1 MSPRDLRKASIRDSM
16 ESEVSDSSVTVSSRL
31 SVDQSSDS
39 EHEQTLCPQKVTG
52 SNSII
57 HSELVSMEDRTSGID
72 QSLLSDTS
80 HTCEVTNSSAEE
92 DHSMS
97 CGGQEEGDK
106 LDSTS
111 DSVQRPVGLNIVE
124 EDENVSSGQQS
135 RPSVVEEEEEEVEVE
150 DESVSVDMDVDAVDS
165 TEDQQKNSTTRSV
178 CDSTSRSDSCSIGSS
193 SRVGSANISVMEDSC
208 STSNMEDVCRPSS
221 MASQSQ
227 ASVSVVEPQCVDSS
241 TDMLSSQTEEVSM
254 EVDELPEES
263 RSPQEVSTVEER
275 PVGVDSSVDSS
286 SDQQGGSSCSRNS
299 CGGGVSSSSELQLED
314 SIVESTHLSE
324 GTSVSSS
331 AVVTSDHSV
340 TENDMVDS
348 SVSDRFEITVEAELV
363 NLSDIGQ
370 NVVDN
375 TVSSNQGSSFSG
387 VRQSDELC
395 STSFSSH
402 EEMGSEVH
410 VEDDGSRSDSITVTT
425 PSELSASPADSEPAQ
440 GTSTMEP
447 ESEPVPAKK
456 KVMNSHRVE
465 ICCLA
470 VT

>member
-92 DHSMS
+92 DHSLS
-97 CGGQEEGDK
+97 CGGQEEGEK

-124 EDENVSSGQQS
+124 EDKNVSSGQQA

-150 DESVSVDMDVDAVDS
+150 DESVSVDMDVGAVDS
-165 TEDQQKNSTTRSV
+165 TEDQQKNSTTRRSV
-178 CDSTSRSDSCSIGSS
+178 CDSTSRSDTCSIGSS
-193 SRVGSANISVMEDSC
+193 SRVDSANISVVEDSC

-221 MASQSQ
+221 MASQSE

-241 TDMLSSQTEEVSM
+241 TDMLSPQTQEVSM

-263 RSPQEVSTVEER
+263 HSPQEVSTVEER
-275 PVGVDSSVDSS
+275 PAGVDSSVDSS
-286 SDQQGGSSCSRNS
+286 SDQQGGSRNS
-299 CGGGVSSSSELQLED
+299 GGGGVSSSSELQLED
-314 SIVESTHLSE
+314 SLVESTHLSE
-324 GTSVSSS
+324 GISVSSS

-370 NVVDN
+370 NAVDN

-387 VRQSDELC
+387 VRQSEELC
-395 STSFSSH
+395 STSTFH

-456 KVMNSHRVE
+456 KVMNSLRME
-465 ICCLA
+465 ICCVG